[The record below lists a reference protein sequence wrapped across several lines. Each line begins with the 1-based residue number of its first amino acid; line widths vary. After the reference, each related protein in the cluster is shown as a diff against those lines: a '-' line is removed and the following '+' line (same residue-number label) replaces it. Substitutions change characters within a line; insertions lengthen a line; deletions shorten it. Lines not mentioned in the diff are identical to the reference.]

1 MEAEER
7 RTPEQN
13 VPEAPEKE
21 NAVQKS
27 REKMRRNILHI
38 AAGGYLLYLSWQL
51 FSGFA
56 AEIGQKGWMG
66 DMIISLVGGVV
77 FTATGGGLLV
87 SALVRMVREQ
97 RSERK
102 S

>member
-7 RTPEQN
+7 RTPEQDA
-13 VPEAPEKE
+13 PEMPEKE

-27 REKMRRNILHI
+27 REKTRRNILHI

-51 FSGFA
+51 LSGFVT
-56 AEIGQKGWMG
+56 EIGQKGWTG
-66 DMIISLVGGVV
+66 DMIISLVGGVI
-77 FTATGGGLLV
+77 FIATGGGLLI
-87 SALVRMVREQ
+87 SALVRMVREHH
-97 RSERK
+97 SERK